1 MINLSQKSPRTEYD
15 TLSNWLVRMPPRS
28 VKLRVAHRA
37 KDEQPKGAGDSDLLI
52 VRYRTLQYIVIF
64 FPRLPARSMLP
75 LRLQCRLSGEP
86 HLNEALRIAGRP

>member
-52 VRYRTLQYIVIF
+52 VRYRTLQYIAVLF
-64 FPRLPARSMLP
+64 
-75 LRLQCRLSGEP
+75 SGASGREHATP
-86 HLNEALRIAGRP
+86 EVAMQTFRTSRI